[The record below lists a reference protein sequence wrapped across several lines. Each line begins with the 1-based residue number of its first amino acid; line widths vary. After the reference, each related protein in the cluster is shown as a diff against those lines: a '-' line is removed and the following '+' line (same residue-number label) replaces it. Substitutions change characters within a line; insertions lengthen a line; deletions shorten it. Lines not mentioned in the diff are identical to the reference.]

1 MSGESHIILDIDLDK
16 VLTILRQASEV
27 KMMEEYQSYIIT
39 SLDTHTLDFED
50 LKFMR
55 ANITAMR
62 LIDPTSYDVTNGKIR
77 TFLPLSLKK
86 ANFFSFSLFAQRFMI
101 GNSVSVN
108 FREISVYHPKVLKQK
123 LLSIMVSVEKLGSEI
138 KF

>member
-1 MSGESHIILDIDLDK
+1 MSQNFRHLGDGPDYRPLLKQIQVSGESHIILDVDLDK
-16 VLTILRQASEV
+16 VVTILRQAAEV

-77 TFLPLSLKK
+77 TFLLWS
-86 ANFFSFSLFAQRFMI
+86 
-101 GNSVSVN
+101 
-108 FREISVYHPKVLKQK
+108 QK
-123 LLSIMVSVEKLGSEI
+123 LIFLCLSSDSRLGAR
-138 KF
+138 